1 MSDETTDRPTKP
13 VVPFSTPEMVAIE
26 ADITATRAQLASTVD
41 ELAARLD
48 PRAQAGRALES
59 GRQLWSDATGQDS
72 EPAARKRALTVLG
85 GVAAGAAAV
94 VGLAVLMFGH
104 RRGD

>member
-1 MSDETTDRPTKP
+1 MSEETTDQPAKP
-13 VVPFSTPEMVAIE
+13 VVPFSTPQMVAIE
-26 ADITATRAQLASTVD
+26 ADITATRAQLAATVD

-59 GRQLWSDATGQDS
+59 ARQLWSDAMGQDG

-85 GVAAGAAAV
+85 SVVAGALAFVGLVVVVAA
-94 VGLAVLMFGH
+94 
-104 RRGD
+104 RRGED

>member
-1 MSDETTDRPTKP
+1 MSDETTDRPAKP

-26 ADITATRAQLASTVD
+26 ADITATRAQLAANVD
-41 ELAARLD
+41 ELVARLD

-59 GRQLWSDATGQDS
+59 GRQLWSDATGQDA

-85 GVAAGAAAV
+85 GVAAGALAF
-94 VGLAVLMFGH
+94 VGLVVAIA
-104 RRGD
+104 RRGED

>member
-1 MSDETTDRPTKP
+1 MSDETTDRPAKP
-13 VVPFSTPEMVAIE
+13 VAPFSTPEMVAIE
-26 ADITATRAQLASTVD
+26 ADITATRAQLAASVD

-59 GRQLWSDATGQDS
+59 GRQLWSDATGSDA

-85 GVAAGAAAV
+85 GVVAGAAAF
-94 VGLAVLMFGH
+94 VGLAVLMFGR